1 MSKTMNLLTFL
12 MTIFLLNSCDQ
23 AQEEKPLLIENNNM
37 ITNDKNKYFNLDS
50 VYIEYWKSTEANEYY
65 FQYSDNI
72 IQISSLRFSF
82 NKKISKETIVSEFLN
97 YINRFYIEKEKIIFS
112 KKKTGYITSSHP
124 PIITVKLFKKGD
136 VVLEQ
141 ETQMGS
147 ETHKIEY
154 NPKFI
159 EFYEFLDGLVT
170 EN

>member
-37 ITNDKNKYFNLDS
+37 VTNDKNKYFSLDS
-50 VYIEYWKSTEANEYY
+50 VYIEYWKSTQANEYY

-72 IQISSLRFSF
+72 IQINSQYSSFY
-82 NKKISKETIVSEFLN
+82 KKISKETIVSEFLN
-97 YINRFYIEKEKIIFS
+97 YINQFYIEKFDSIVLLKRSEPAIVTDYPSIRVKVFKGEKEVLN
-112 KKKTGYITSSHP
+112 KDITLYSN
-124 PIITVKLFKKGD
+124 
-136 VVLEQ
+136 
-141 ETQMGS
+141 
-147 ETHKIEY
+147 IEFH
-154 NPKFI
+154 PKFI